1 MTTSD
6 RKLYTRDHLLLGHKG
21 PAACLALHPDGTFVA
36 CGGHE
41 GTSIWHVPAS
51 PRAIETPAPAGN
63 RGMTTAAIWMTK
75 RDNMDDGLAFGT
87 EDGYLVVWRRERTTG
102 KFEEI
107 FCRLLQGGTYPEVT
121 SIAFDLN
128 SSQLAVSHRGG
139 VVHRFL
145 VDGAMQP
152 RPMKSASLP
161 FCCPQTITFGH
172 ASTNGP
178 EIWVFNRD
186 SGEIAIVD
194 NEANILKMRPTGCT
208 IGSAVMNVQDDLLA
222 LDDAT
227 PGVSVEKMQDAW
239 AASSDTSLSHPP
251 DQFFCQYKPL
261 HVQDVACSYGS
272 PELAPTSSRGGF
284 YEVEATKYQP
294 DFPGNLDLEEIF
306 EAVPVRQP
314 KDLLNLTLPEIEM
327 WISEPIFPVIELRAN
342 KSDENSVT
350 RHVLIAEDDSSDGEP
365 VEDIQLDL
373 GLAEAIVMVLLQ
385 GKVLDDPAITR
396 QGGCFCL
403 QEVALGLIL
412 SSEDVSP

>member
-194 NEANILKMRPTGCT
+194 NEANILKMRTTGCI

-222 LDDAT
+222 LDDAASGVALYKLSTSARIRTFPVPADARRSRNVGINDQNTSILSGSDHGIVYIFDRRTGNIRDTLPIGNDWVQTLCAADINGT
-227 PGVSVEKMQDAW
+227 PTIVVGQSGENIGANAIQIWRKSTHDPKINPTFLDQLGFFICASLMLMFALQTMTVCVIA
-239 AASSDTSLSHPP
+239 AVASSS
-251 DQFFCQYKPL
+251 
-261 HVQDVACSYGS
+261 
-272 PELAPTSSRGGF
+272 
-284 YEVEATKYQP
+284 
-294 DFPGNLDLEEIF
+294 
-306 EAVPVRQP
+306 
-314 KDLLNLTLPEIEM
+314 
-327 WISEPIFPVIELRAN
+327 
-342 KSDENSVT
+342 
-350 RHVLIAEDDSSDGEP
+350 
-365 VEDIQLDL
+365 
-373 GLAEAIVMVLLQ
+373 
-385 GKVLDDPAITR
+385 
-396 QGGCFCL
+396 
-403 QEVALGLIL
+403 
-412 SSEDVSP
+412 